1 MESVLQIDHA
11 IIAYLGQFA
20 RRSPAFDRM
29 IMHMLSNELAKGG
42 IVIAAMWW
50 VWFTPAA
57 EQWQRRVA
65 IVKALFAGIIAAG
78 LSQVIQISLPGRLR
92 PMNGAPA
99 FVPPVGLGADAVEWM
114 RGWSSFP
121 SDHAALFFALAV
133 GLYLA
138 DRRFGIFALAWS
150 AIVICLPRI
159 YLGFHYPSDIVA
171 GAILGTVIAVAV
183 SALRVPD
190 KRQLRD
196 IVELRPA
203 PFYSLAFLTCFE
215 LGQLFQNAR
224 SFASQLIQSG
234 RLLLG
239 GI

>member
-1 MESVLQIDHA
+1 MDMVLRIDNA

-20 RRSPAFDRM
+20 QISPAFDRM
-29 IMHMLSNELAKGG
+29 IMHLLGNELAKGG

-50 VWFTPAA
+50 VWFAPAV
-57 EQWQRRVA
+57 EPWQRRVA
-65 IVKALFAGIIAAG
+65 VARALIAGIIAAG
-78 LSQVIQISLPGRLR
+78 LSQAIQISLPGRLR
-92 PMNGAPA
+92 PMNGASE
-99 FVPPVGLGADAVEWM
+99 FVPPVGLGADAIHWM

-133 GLYLA
+133 GLILA

-150 AIVICLPRI
+150 FVIICLPRI

-171 GAILGTVIAVAV
+171 GALLGASIAIVV
-183 SALRVPD
+183 STLPAPD
-190 KRQLRD
+190 KRQLRS
-196 IVELRPA
+196 IVERRPA
-203 PFYSLAFLTCFE
+203 PFYSLAFLLCFE

-224 SFASQLIQSG
+224 SFASQLVQSG

-239 GI
+239 G